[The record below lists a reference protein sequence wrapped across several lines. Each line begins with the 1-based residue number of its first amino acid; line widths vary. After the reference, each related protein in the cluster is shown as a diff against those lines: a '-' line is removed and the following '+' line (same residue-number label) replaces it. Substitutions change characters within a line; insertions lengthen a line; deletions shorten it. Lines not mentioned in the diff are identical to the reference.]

1 MGITKTFKKLMRRS
15 STEDASTAGKD
26 VHQAVAAVDVPSVPD
41 TASEQ
46 DSHSVDTVHGSSDRD
61 SIGTTGKQ
69 NRQVGSKWE
78 HKHDDLDWHSMSRP
92 HSPNKKTQ
100 TEKDVSSEPAV
111 PAVAIQPDTLPEQ
124 APDDESQFSKKNIL
138 CKFVVQHDKKIG
150 ETISIDAGHLVFK
163 NGAEKL
169 SIPMSSI
176 SNITDE
182 DVVVGNFERDEAL
195 KLGEEWHKRTTDSLK
210 FDDKGML
217 IND

>member
-1 MGITKTFKKLMRRS
+1 MGITKTFKKLMGRS
-15 STEDASTAGKD
+15 STEDEDTVGED
-26 VHQAVAAVDVPSVPD
+26 GLPIVAAGDVPSVPD
-41 TASEQ
+41 TATEQ
-46 DSHSVDTVHGSSDRD
+46 NSHSVDTVPD
-61 SIGTTGKQ
+61 SPDKDSAGTKQ

-92 HSPNKKTQ
+92 HPPQTKTRA
-100 TEKDVSSEPAV
+100 EKDVSSEPAV
-111 PAVAIQPDTLPEQ
+111 PAVTIQPDTSPEQ
-124 APDDESQFSKKNIL
+124 ALDDKSKFSKKDIL
-138 CKFVVQHDKKIG
+138 CKFVVQHNKRIG

-169 SIPMSSI
+169 SVPMSSV

-182 DVVVGNFERDEAL
+182 DVLVGDFERDEAL
-195 KLGEEWHKRTTDSLK
+195 KLGEEWLKRTTDSLK

>member
-1 MGITKTFKKLMRRS
+1 MGITKTFKKLMGC
-15 STEDASTAGKD
+15 STKKDKDTAGKD
-26 VHQAVAAVDVPSVPD
+26 GLPIVAGKDVPSIPD
-41 TASEQ
+41 TATEQ
-46 DSHSVDTVHGSSDRD
+46 NSHSVDTVPDSSDKD
-61 SIGTTGKQ
+61 STGIKQ

-92 HSPNKKTQ
+92 HPLQTKTQ
-100 TEKDVSSEPAV
+100 TEKNVSSEPAV
-111 PAVAIQPDTLPEQ
+111 PAVTIQPDTSPEQ
-124 APDDESQFSKKNIL
+124 ALDDKSKFSKKDIL
-138 CKFVVQHDKKIG
+138 CKFVVQHNKRIG

-182 DVVVGNFERDEAL
+182 VVMIGDFERGKAL
-195 KLGEEWHKRTTDSLK
+195 KLGEEWLKRTTDSLK